1 MDKKLDKINIMEL
14 IKKDKVRN
22 IIIIVGL
29 CGIVLI
35 YLSTL
40 FSSDSKAEET
50 TAEDTLYFSA
60 TEYEE
65 KLEARLSKIITAI
78 TGEENPEI
86 MVTLESSNQYVYAKD
101 EKNSSS
107 NSTEYEEGS
116 VKESQNSAD
125 DENSYII
132 LKDSNGSQYALKI
145 TEIQPEIK
153 GVVVVSKYADDIIVQ
168 EKIINAMKTALNIS
182 SSKVC
187 VVSAK

>member
-50 TAEDTLYFSA
+50 AAEDTLYFSA

-78 TGEENPEI
+78 TGEEKPEI

-101 EKNSSS
+101 EKSSSS

>member
-40 FSSDSKAEET
+40 FSSDNKAEET
-50 TAEDTLYFSA
+50 AAEDALYFSA

-78 TGEENPEI
+78 TGEEKPEI

-101 EKNSSS
+101 EKSSSS